1 MGLAF
6 FGEFSASRNSAR
18 GLPIRRTFTSSGE
31 SLLFVESGIALGLES
46 FLPFLL
52 PPLFVAQVE
61 EIFITFIEKKSLPP
75 IPPSG
80 VSPPSSEKP
89 VVVYTYYSPYFRCR
103 WFYSLLVQI
112 GRFGADSSAPMGL
125 TGESLSWKRG
135 RFPISCRCFYY

>member
-1 MGLAF
+1 MVGLAF
-6 FGEFSASRNSAR
+6 FGEFSASTNSAR
-18 GLPIRRTFTSSGE
+18 GLRICAGHLLFRGE

-89 VVVYTYYSPYFRCR
+89 ILVYTYYRCR
-103 WFYSLLVQI
+103 GFYSLLAQL

-135 RFPISCRCFYY
+135 RFPIFSRCFYY